1 MLSKAGNETYKYDV
15 YNRLV
20 KYSLD
25 DGSKSESY
33 TYDAEGVR
41 RSKVTTSGDNVQSI
55 WFVSDTSNELS
66 RTVAETNE
74 NGDVLAIYSWG
85 DTLLSQ
91 TREDGTS
98 TYLYDGYGNVRGL
111 LDEKGT
117 LTDTYAYNAYGELTE
132 RTGETEN
139 HYLYTGE
146 YYDGT
151 TNLYYLR
158 ARYMNPSTGTFISMD
173 TYQGD
178 MYEPVTLHKYL
189 YANAN
194 PVKYSDPSGM
204 FSLAEMNC
212 ASAMS
217 AMWQNRYTMMGL
229 SVLTGV
235 TNAAFETVCG
245 GTPEEIMGAF
255 QEGFIV
261 GAGLSLF
268 VCALVLFNVI
278 ALVQATALIAT
289 SVFATGMAT
298 VAMLIV
304 FIVESV
310 MSGETQRS
318 KIYASLLVLAIFG
331 AAFGYGAYAQVSVT
345 GERGSQTITSDM
357 ISKYAKGCQSSRT
370 GSSSALNDIS
380 NLLKNGERTPDGKNI
395 ITQLDDKTKLIFRM
409 DVGENAH
416 TIVSRGYTQPV
427 NHINLEIQRMG
438 QNGKYK
444 PKWDFHIIVDDA
456 GNINDTFTL
465 GVWNK

>member
-20 KYSLD
+20 EYLLD

-41 RSKVTTSGDNVQSI
+41 RSKVMVGGEETKEI
-55 WFVSDTSNELS
+55 FFVSDTSNELS
-66 RTVAETNE
+66 RTVAEMNE
-74 NGDVLAIYSWG
+74 NGDVLVIYSWG

-91 TREDGTS
+91 TREDTTS
-98 TYLYDGYGNVRGL
+98 TYLYDGHGNVRGL

-117 LTDTYAYNAYGELTE
+117 LTDTYAYNAYGELTQ

-178 MYEPVTLHKYL
+178 MYGPVTLHKYL

-204 FSLAEMNC
+204 FSLAE
-212 ASAMS
+212 
-217 AMWQNRYTMMGL
+217 
-229 SVLTGV
+229 
-235 TNAAFETVCG
+235 
-245 GTPEEIMGAF
+245 I
-255 QEGFIV
+255 
-261 GAGLSLF
+261 
-268 VCALVLFNVI
+268 
-278 ALVQATALIAT
+278 
-289 SVFATGMAT
+289 
-298 VAMLIV
+298 
-304 FIVESV
+304 
-310 MSGETQRS
+310 
-318 KIYASLLVLAIFG
+318 
-331 AAFGYGAYAQVSVT
+331 
-345 GERGSQTITSDM
+345 ITSDM
-357 ISKYAKGCQSSRT
+357 ISKYANGCQSSRT

-380 NLLKNGERTPDGKNI
+380 NLLKNGEKTPDGKNI

-416 TIVSRGYTQPV
+416 TIVSRGYTQSV
-427 NHINLEIQRMG
+427 NHINLEIQHMG

>member
-289 SVFATGMAT
+289 SVFATGIAT
-298 VAMLIV
+298 VAMLVV

-318 KIYASLLVLAIFG
+318 KIYASLLVLAILG
-331 AAFGYGAYAQVSVT
+331 TAIGYGACAEVSVIGDSGSHSVST
-345 GERGSQTITSDM
+345 GEIA
-357 ISKYAKGCQSSRT
+357 KYARGCNVGDLEMSRT
-370 GSSSALNDIS
+370 VQNHMNEVVKRGPYAGQLSRPYIDS
-380 NLLKNGERTPDGKNI
+380 NGTRLLLKEIMQAVAPVSDTILEKGLRWDVAGT
-395 ITQLDDKTKLIFRM
+395 FRGTSGTWELVV
-409 DVGENAH
+409 DTSTNV
-416 TIVSRGYTQPV
+416 IVHFNFVAQ
-427 NHINLEIQRMG
+427 
-438 QNGKYK
+438 
-444 PKWDFHIIVDDA
+444 
-456 GNINDTFTL
+456 
-465 GVWNK
+465 